1 MRAGEAE
8 DIIGMCIELQAASR
22 ATAARGARRR
32 EMGTVFSR
40 NASEWMNAWPA
51 HFIPREPLIG

>member
-1 MRAGEAE
+1 MRAGAAE

-32 EMGTVFSR
+32 KGRTVFSR
-40 NASEWMNAWPA
+40 NASEWMNVWPGR
-51 HFIPREPLIG
+51 FIPREPLIG